1 MNRNDGSGVEPVE
14 ARLPSAVSRLPPHPV
29 HDRHP
34 VPRARLQSKSRRRG
48 RVYRYDRV
56 LLLSRPSRRRGDVC
70 HTSAVAACFGRVC
83 RAPPGLPDFLRSNPE
98 GVAHF
103 AAALDDSSLHK
114 VGKLIAEFQRA
125 PPAPSVV
132 VPPNFKVLTL
142 VAMSTALPAVG
153 FGFVDNFLMI
163 IAGDYIDLTIGV
175 TLGISTMAAAGLGN
189 MVSDWGGI
197 GLQGFIEQ
205 KLAGKVSYADQAVT
219 GRAVDDT
226 PLVSRLPVLCSFVV
240 VVTSICPCGC
250 LFGV

>member
-1 MNRNDGSGVEPVE
+1 MASSLWKRGFPPLLVGSLRTLSTTGTRFHAPASNRKADEEVVSTGTTVCFLCPVRRDGAAMCVT
-14 ARLPSAVSRLPPHPV
+14 L
-29 HDRHP
+29 
-34 VPRARLQSKSRRRG
+34 
-48 RVYRYDRV
+48 
-56 LLLSRPSRRRGDVC
+56 
-70 HTSAVAACFGRVC
+70 SAVAACFGRVC

-114 VGKLIAEFQRA
+114 VGKLIVEFQRA